1 SPTLLL
7 HRTTPSSWPRKELA
21 GATPSPTSPRTPAA
35 GTSATSTT
43 GVYGKPCP
51 QSYSQVSASH
61 AFVSPSSILPDPFF
75 SLQSVAYTAVP
86 LFVMAVVWFV
96 GFGAVLLI
104 ISC

>member
-1 SPTLLL
+1 M
-7 HRTTPSSWPRKELA
+7 
-21 GATPSPTSPRTPAA
+21 
-35 GTSATSTT
+35 
-43 GVYGKPCP
+43 YGKPCP

-104 ISC
+104 ISCCCCFCGGKDGAYSPCCYFTSLAFLIILTIATM